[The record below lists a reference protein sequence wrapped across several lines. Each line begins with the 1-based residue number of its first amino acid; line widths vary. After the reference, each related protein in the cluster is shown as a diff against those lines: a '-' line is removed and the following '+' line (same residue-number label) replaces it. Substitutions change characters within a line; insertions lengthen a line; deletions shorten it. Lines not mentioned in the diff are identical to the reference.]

1 MKGGFFTRISIMCI
15 TSFWFTEYIYVYYI
29 VGYCYLIRQ
38 NTSRKIVFN
47 GYIFAFSDATKTTI
61 SALFS
66 RKARKASKGSVIT
79 RINRN

>member
-1 MKGGFFTRISIMCI
+1 MCI

-61 SALFS
+61 SPLFS
-66 RKARKASKGSVIT
+66 RKAKKASSGPSFPVLTGISGALAKLL
-79 RINRN
+79 